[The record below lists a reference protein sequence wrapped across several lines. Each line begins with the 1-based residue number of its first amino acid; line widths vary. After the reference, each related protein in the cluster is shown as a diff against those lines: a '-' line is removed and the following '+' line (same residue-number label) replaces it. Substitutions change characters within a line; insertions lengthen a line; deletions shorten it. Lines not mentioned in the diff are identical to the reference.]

1 MLVFVGGRRAKRSL
15 EAILAALRADEQLR
29 RSCRLIVCGEVAVDG
44 DLRPMIDA
52 DQLPVTLGGV
62 VSAAKLREVFDR
74 AALLVLP
81 GQPERGSHAAREAA
95 CRGLAALTWS
105 AQADDLNHALE
116 IPAAIALADHE
127 VEPKKLA
134 QSILS
139 VLESERVS
147 LPFRSELSRRARDV
161 FSAARYADRHL
172 QLYAEVS

>member
-1 MLVFVGGRRAKRSL
+1 
-15 EAILAALRADEQLR
+15 
-29 RSCRLIVCGEVAVDG
+29 
-44 DLRPMIDA
+44 MIDA
-52 DQLPVTLGGV
+52 EQLPVTLGGV
-62 VSAAKLREVFDR
+62 VSAAQLREVLDR

-81 GQPERGSHAAREAA
+81 GQPKMGSHAAREAA

-116 IPAAIALADHE
+116 IPAAIGLADHE

-134 QSILS
+134 RSILS
-139 VLESERVS
+139 ALESERVS